1 MSMAPWCNDAVHRWS
16 EGRQQG
22 ETDNK
27 NEDPA
32 CWGSWRLCLALFA
45 FIPHPATHI
54 LQPTFVQIVHLPQRF
69 YQKNPDHTST
79 PSLITALSYVHPTYR
94 TIFLAGSCPCA
105 TGSAWLFF
113 LPCSW
118 YSSSNDRIIS
128 LSALLNSKSLV
139 LAVAARATS
148 VLPPV
153 NLRSTV
159 PKTTP
164 TLAAGSPSL
173 RAIPMW

>member
-1 MSMAPWCNDAVHRWS
+1 MLGFLAAVPSAFCFYSAPRNAH
-16 EGRQQG
+16 
-22 ETDNK
+22 
-27 NEDPA
+27 
-32 CWGSWRLCLALFA
+32 F
-45 FIPHPATHI
+45 ATH
-54 LQPTFVQIVHLPQRF
+54 FQRF
-69 YQKNPDHTST
+69 YQKKPDHTSST
-79 PSLITALSYVHPTYR
+79 PSLITALHMSTER
-94 TIFLAGSCPCA
+94 TERSSSRGRGLVPVRGPS
-105 TGSAWLFF
+105 
-113 LPCSW
+113 
-118 YSSSNDRIIS
+118 SSSNDPIIS
-128 LSALLNSKSLV
+128 LSALLNSRSLA